1 MNSKSKILKSKIS
14 NQLMEL
20 YTDEYFMKEALK
32 EAQKAFDISEIPVGA
47 VMVCKNRVIARA
59 HNQTEKLTDA
69 TAHAEMLAVTAAANY
84 LGSKY
89 LNECTLYVTL
99 EPCVMCAGAL
109 HWVQLQKLVYGA
121 SDVQRGYTL
130 VSTPLLH
137 PKTEVLKGIKAA
149 EAKELIDNFF
159 RKIRN

>member
-1 MNSKSKILKSKIS
+1 MD
-14 NQLMEL
+14 L
-20 YTDEYFMKEALK
+20 YTDEYFMREALK
-32 EAQKAFDISEIPVGA
+32 EAQKAFEIGEVPVGA

-69 TAHAEMLAVTAAANY
+69 TAHAEMLAVTAAANH

-89 LNECTLYVTL
+89 LNECILYVTL

-121 SDVQRGYTL
+121 SDIQRGYSL

-137 PKTEVLKGIKAA
+137 PKTEVTKGVKGG
-149 EAKELIDNFF
+149 EAKELIDAFF
-159 RKIRN
+159 QKLRM

>member
-1 MNSKSKILKSKIS
+1 MD
-14 NQLMEL
+14 L
-20 YTDEYFMKEALK
+20 YTDEYFMREALK
-32 EAQKAFDISEIPVGA
+32 EAHKALEIDEVPVGA
-47 VMVCKNRVIARA
+47 VVVVKNKIIARA

-89 LNECTLYVTL
+89 LSECTLYVTL

-121 SDVQRGYTL
+121 SDVQRGYSL
-130 VSTPLLH
+130 VSNPLLH
-137 PKTEVLKGIKAA
+137 PKTEVLKGIKAD
-149 EAKELIDNFF
+149 ECKKVVDEFF
-159 RKIRN
+159 RRIRE